1 MKTFNDFLATL
12 TPSDISKIKE
22 DVLAKH
28 EPEPATD
35 AIVNLSFEISLKLI
49 EKYHNWLNQ

>member
-12 TPSDISKIKE
+12 TSSDISKIKE

-28 EPEPATD
+28 ESESTTD
-35 AIVNLSFEISLKLI
+35 AIVNLSFEISLKLL

>member
-12 TPSDISKIKE
+12 TASDISKIKE

-35 AIVNLSFEISLKLI
+35 AIVNLSFEISLKLL